1 MATEMP
7 RGRTAAPAHKVQP
20 VLGERFSVMAARFTR
35 RRTLVVL
42 GASDAYGV
50 GTNDPDRDNWP
61 TSLARQLHGQI
72 HLVNLGV
79 PGATLEDLRNADG
92 STGYAAVLQHG
103 ETGKGM
109 NDYDAIFR
117 LLADVN
123 FCGWISLEDGMH
135 GLEEMRRSTEF
146 LKQKRAEYFA

>member
-1 MATEMP
+1 MPSSAATDPIRFLE
-7 RGRTAAPAHKVQP
+7 KV
-20 VLGERFSVMAARFTR
+20 RDR
-35 RRTLVVL
+35 VVTVH
-42 GASDAYGV
+42 ASDRY
-50 GTNDPDRDNWP
+50 
-61 TSLARQLHGQI
+61 LA
-72 HLVNLGV
+72 